1 MSRGSKVVLLVM
13 GLGVAHASLPQAF
26 VDPEF
31 GFDPA
36 LFSDAGGQPAV
47 YPLSAEPSM
56 VITSR
61 VILPAGAEQMYN
73 PVTGYVQGWWKQVL
87 DTGPAGFLAGAGT
100 KNDVQHWVSRRE
112 PRAIYLN
119 AQYRFFPHGTETHL
133 EVRVTVSGVDK
144 QWMPGLEQMIDDFLQ
159 TRLAPYVEGIHGKTS
174 VAAVDF
180 PGT

>member
-1 MSRGSKVVLLVM
+1 MVV
-13 GLGVAHASLPQAF
+13 
-26 VDPEF
+26 
-31 GFDPA
+31 
-36 LFSDAGGQPAV
+36 
-47 YPLSAEPSM
+47 
-56 VITSR
+56 TSR

-100 KNDVQHWVSRRE
+100 EIEVQNWLSRRE

-119 AQYRFFPHGTETHL
+119 AQYRFFPHGKETRL

-144 QWMPGLEQMIDDFLQ
+144 KWLPGLEKMIDDFLQ
-159 TRLAPYVEGIHGKTS
+159 TRLVPYVEGIHGKTT
-174 VAAVDF
+174 VAVVDF